1 MASQTQTH
9 SHSGRVR
16 VHHTV
21 VVNSVVI
28 AEPYGSIVRLVHAK
42 EDVDWICGQR
52 VTERDRER
60 EGRGEEG
67 REEENESYIRVPNCM
82 SNKNRTVD
90 RSSKFYLQMTS
101 RTIQW

>member
-9 SHSGRVR
+9 SHSGRVW

-21 VVNSVVI
+21 VVDSVVI

-52 VTERDRER
+52 VTERER
-60 EGRGEEG
+60 KRGEGGGGGGGGE
-67 REEENESYIRVPNCM
+67 
-82 SNKNRTVD
+82 
-90 RSSKFYLQMTS
+90 
-101 RTIQW
+101 